1 MSTDVIT
8 AEHLQKRYGSITAV
22 ADVSFSVA
30 EGEVVCLLGPNG
42 AGKSTTVR
50 MLATL
55 ARPDGGIARV
65 AGYDVATQAGK
76 VKANIG
82 YVAQH
87 AGTDAYLTGR
97 ENLLTQAI
105 AYHIRRREAVRRATE
120 LLDLVGLAHA
130 GDRLIRTYSG
140 GMRRRLEIAMG
151 IVHNPQ
157 VIFLD
162 EPTTGLDP
170 EARTSLWHQLASLAD
185 RQIMSIL
192 LTTHYLEEADRLAD
206 RVVIISQGRVIAEG
220 TSDALKAD
228 VSADHLTIE
237 LTDQP
242 STAAIAAATDRL
254 RAAVANI
261 QDLSFDGL
269 YLRGRAEHGHR
280 ALPAVLAE
288 LHTSGFAVQSAHVT
302 RPTLEDVYLHY
313 TGRNFVVNETK
324 EERAQPEYEPQPQA
338 MPK

>member
-55 ARPDGGIARV
+55 TRPDGGIARV

-130 GDRLIRTYSG
+130 GDRLVRTYSG

-206 RVVIISQGRVIAEG
+206 RIVIISQGRVIAEG

-237 LTDQP
+237 LTDRP

-261 QDLSFDGL
+261 QDLTFDGL

-313 TGRNFVVNETK
+313 TGRNFVVDETK